1 MESKEARAV
10 ILARRAWISRVQ
22 PEGVKVGIL
31 QLAHSIPFTVDAA
44 VLEALA
50 VVIQGDLQLKVTPL
64 HALAFKFLA
73 QDLQTVP
80 LDLYSRGFSRQ
91 QTEKP

>member
-1 MESKEARAV
+1 LESIEASAV
-10 ILARRAWISRVQ
+10 VLARRARIPRVQ

-31 QLAHSIPFTVDAA
+31 QLADPIPFIVDAT

-50 VVIQGDLQLKVTPL
+50 VVVEGDLEFEVTPL
-64 HALAFKFLA
+64 HAFAFEFLA

-80 LDLYSRGFSRQ
+80 LDLYSRGFSG
-91 QTEKP
+91 

>member
-1 MESKEARAV
+1 LESKEASAV
-10 ILARRAWISRVQ
+10 VFARRAGISRVQ
-22 PEGVKVGIL
+22 PEGIKVGIL

-50 VVIQGDLQLKVTPL
+50 VVIEGDLQFKVTPL

-73 QDLQTVP
+73 QDLQTVS
-80 LDLYSRGFSRQ
+80 LDLYS
-91 QTEKP
+91 

>member
-1 MESKEARAV
+1 MESIEASAVVLAWRAR
-10 ILARRAWISRVQ
+10 IPRVQ

-31 QLAHSIPFTVDAA
+31 QLADPIPLIVDAA

-50 VVIQGDLQLKVTPL
+50 VVVEGDLEFEVTPL

-80 LDLYSRGFSRQ
+80 LDLD
-91 QTEKP
+91 